1 MQHPSKDHI
10 LCKGYKKDFS
20 ERQLTTQGEAFL
32 CKRHVKNCYKL
43 GNLRNYSL
51 EKMKK
56 KAEQEK
62 KFKENLKQMNFDGN
76 SASSS
81 EVTFSAEWVDFD
93 FENDVVT
100 ESKQGLSFD

>member
-1 MQHPSKDHI
+1 
-10 LCKGYKKDFS
+10 
-20 ERQLTTQGEAFL
+20 
-32 CKRHVKNCYKL
+32 
-43 GNLRNYSL
+43 
-51 EKMKK
+51 MKK

-81 EVTFSAEWVDFD
+81 EVTFFAEQVDFD

-100 ESKQGLSFD
+100 E